1 MAFNSKAIGVA
12 YEDQQIVSGQIDDTA
27 IGSVTP
33 AAGTFTNLTST
44 GTTSLGDAATDTI
57 GFYGATPVV
66 QRAAAIQAAS
76 VVSASTWASV
86 ASNQA
91 AFFAEVAACLTGLGL
106 WKGAA

>member
-1 MAFNSKAIGVA
+1 MSASTLEAPKIG
-12 YEDQQIVSGQIDDTA
+12 DGQQIGDGNTAETLNVGRSGQTVA
-27 IGSVTP
+27 VQPSASGSLGFYGKTP
-33 AAGTFTNLTST
+33 AA
-44 GTTSLGDAATDTI
+44 
-57 GFYGATPVV
+57 

-91 AFFAEVAACLTGLGL
+91 AFFAEVAATLTGLGL

>member
-1 MAFNSKAIGVA
+1 MSASTLEAPKIG
-12 YEDQQIVSGQIDDTA
+12 DGQQIGDGNTAETLNVGRSGQPVAVQPSAT
-27 IGSVTP
+27 GTLGFYGKTP
-33 AAGTFTNLTST
+33 AA
-44 GTTSLGDAATDTI
+44 
-57 GFYGATPVV
+57 

-91 AFFAEVAACLTGLGL
+91 AFFAEVAATLTGLGL

>member
-1 MAFNSKAIGVA
+1 MSASTFEAPKIGDG
-12 YEDQQIVSGQIDDTA
+12 EQIGDGNTSETLNVGRSGQPIA
-27 IGSVTP
+27 VQPS
-33 AAGTFTNLTST
+33 AT
-44 GTTSLGDAATDTI
+44 GTL
-57 GFYGATPVV
+57 GFYGKTPAT

-91 AFFAEVAACLTGLGL
+91 AFFAEVAATLTGLGL

>member
-1 MAFNSKAIGVA
+1 MSASTFEAPKIGDG
-12 YEDQQIVSGQIDDTA
+12 EQIGDGNTAETLNVGRSGQPIA
-27 IGSVTP
+27 VQPS
-33 AAGTFTNLTST
+33 AT
-44 GTTSLGDAATDTI
+44 GTL
-57 GFYGATPVV
+57 GFYGKTPAT

-91 AFFAEVAACLTGLGL
+91 AFFAEVAATLTGLGL

>member
-1 MAFNSKAIGVA
+1 MSAQTFEAPKIGDG
-12 YEDQQIVSGQIDDTA
+12 EQIGDGNTAETLNVGRSGQPVA
-27 IGSVTP
+27 LQPS
-33 AAGTFTNLTST
+33 AT
-44 GTTSLGDAATDTI
+44 GKVGV
-57 GFYGATPVV
+57 YGATPVV

-91 AFFAEVAACLTGLGL
+91 AFFAEVAATLTGLGL

>member
-1 MAFNSKAIGVA
+1 MSAASLQAPKIGDG
-12 YEDQQIVSGQIDDTA
+12 EQIGDGNTSETLNVGRSGQPIA
-27 IGSVTP
+27 VQPSASGKLGFYGKTP
-33 AAGTFTNLTST
+33 AA
-44 GTTSLGDAATDTI
+44 
-57 GFYGATPVV
+57 

-91 AFFAEVAACLTGLGL
+91 AFFAEVAATLTGLGL